1 MGDDELEMREK
12 YPMAADFLESAID
25 IICKAYPLKVY
36 GPPHDVAG
44 HILTEH
50 FIEEEKPCQ
59 G

>member
-12 YPMAADFLESAID
+12 YPKAADILESAIQL
-25 IICKAYPLKVY
+25 ICKAYPLNVY

-50 FIEEEKPCQ
+50 FIEE
-59 G
+59 